1 MTGEQVTPEEL
12 AATLE
17 QTATWMAT
25 RPAGVTWAGD
35 GLDGTVAGLR
45 DAAKGIRKQLAPAWD
60 ALTAENARLARIVDN
75 DGMELNR
82 IIAATE
88 EFGDPGALANDVE
101 RMARSALAFGEARDD
116 AIRERDA
123 GRQADVR
130 PDADEPGWLHVT
142 CGGCGVEFGTNFAVE
157 ELECPECEARRCPA
171 CHTWFGGES

>member
-1 MTGEQVTPEEL
+1 MPPEQMTPEVL
-12 AATLE
+12 AVTLE

-25 RPAGVTWAGD
+25 RPAGVTWTGD

-45 DAAKGIRKQLAPAWD
+45 DAAKSIRKNLTPAWD
-60 ALTAENARLARIVDN
+60 ALTRERD
-75 DGMELNR
+75 
-82 IIAATE
+82 AAQAANV
-88 EFGDPGALANDVE
+88 ALKKQ
-101 RMARSALAFGEARDD
+101 LLEAKADQAD
-116 AIRERDA
+116 AIRERDT

-130 PDADEPGWLHVT
+130 TDADEPGWLHVT

>member
-1 MTGEQVTPEEL
+1 MPERMTPEEL

-25 RPAGVTWAGD
+25 RPAGVTWTGD

-45 DAAKGIRKQLAPAWD
+45 DAAGSIRKQLGPAWD
-60 ALTAENARLARIVDN
+60 ALTRDRDAAQAANAAFKKQLLEAKADQAE
-75 DGMELNR
+75 
-82 IIAATE
+82 
-88 EFGDPGALANDVE
+88 
-101 RMARSALAFGEARDD
+101 
-116 AIRERDA
+116 AIRERAA

-157 ELECPECEARRCPA
+157 ELECPECEARRCPECQA
-171 CHTWFGGES
+171 WFGSAS